1 MGNWCDIYETGS
13 KPKGGYGI
21 QLPGLDMPT
30 KILTAVDTV
39 RNIANGMKG
48 IIQGRISAAQR
59 RVIRRHHRAR
69 SIAIERLG
77 KLHDPQAARALAV
90 VAARHADG
98 VGGIAAGRAA
108 GDDGAAGID
117 RALG

>member
-1 MGNWCDIYETGS
+1 MGNWCEIYETGS

-48 IIQGRISAAQR
+48 IIQGRISACA
-59 RVIRRHHRAR
+59 
-69 SIAIERLG
+69 
-77 KLHDPQAARALAV
+77 
-90 VAARHADG
+90 
-98 VGGIAAGRAA
+98 
-108 GDDGAAGID
+108 
-117 RALG
+117 